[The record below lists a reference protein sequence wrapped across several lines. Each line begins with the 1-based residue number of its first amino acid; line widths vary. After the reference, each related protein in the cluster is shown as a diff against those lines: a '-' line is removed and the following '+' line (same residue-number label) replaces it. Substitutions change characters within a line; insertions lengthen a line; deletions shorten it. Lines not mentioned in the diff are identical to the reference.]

1 MVEQS
6 GVKSIDRKNKTVE
19 FDDGVIVPLPD
30 DLAFEILG
38 SKSANERKK
47 RMSESVQQVHK
58 GISNIPGGQ
67 SLGAFSSSF
76 GEASIFPKLATNF
89 LDYAGE
95 AIPSISTG
103 EGQEGMGFFER
114 LGENVSGVRSG
125 RREAKGQISQENPWA
140 SGFGTAAG
148 IGADLGMPI
157 KGLPKGHVAQ
167 GATLGGLYSLG
178 NDKSILEDPL
188 GVAKDVAIG
197 AGLGAG
203 AGALGSKI
211 ESVAQDRQALRN
223 YPQILEAHTKATTK
237 AEKDFLI
244 QMARKLDGVQSEL
257 RGAGIAKEAMGV
269 DDFINREIG
278 MTSLAA
284 TPQGNR
290 LSSFIQSLE
299 KSAPENLNAEELKKI
314 FLALEERIATSLPEE
329 VSVLSNFR
337 QHLVDQLPIGA
348 ASSAVKAKY
357 GTRLLNSMEKEIDT
371 AVNAFMSD
379 KSTLGKI
386 SKYLD
391 KADLKDLSQD
401 LKRFIKSG
409 YDKVTP
415 AEFLSDMNSGNIQDR
430 LMWFFDNNQKLQN
443 ISQKIDAEINKI
455 VSAAA
460 AGQPIANFRNT
471 DIQSLLKARN
481 SLNSMRTKVESNLA
495 KNVQNNSL
503 SASIY
508 EKDVM
513 DRVGR
518 KFSNALGFSPH
529 SSNPRPP
536 NVPIPQA
543 PQTSRTA
550 AFLETPNFYGTN
562 IKNAA
567 TAVKKGAV
575 PLGVLSHMVGLP
587 KAAIGA
593 GVAAVGG
600 GLTAALRGI
609 TSPTALG
616 AFARNSIQNGGI
628 RLVVESIA
636 DKYPSYQ
643 NGVLLD
649 PQDRRAASADIEQ
662 DQDLG
667 LEDKA
672 MLQAK
677 INRGIN
683 IESLIVEK

>member
-1 MVEQS
+1 MVDQS

-30 DLAFEILG
+30 DLAFDILG

-47 RMSESVQQVHK
+47 RMSESVQQVQK
-58 GISNIPGGQ
+58 GISNIPGGE

-76 GEASIFPKLATNF
+76 GESSIFPKLATNF

-114 LGENVSGVRSG
+114 LGENVSAIRSG
-125 RREAKGQISQENPWA
+125 RREAKSKISQENPWA
-140 SGFGTAAG
+140 SGLGTAAG

-157 KGLPKGHVAQ
+157 KGLPQGHVPQ
-167 GATLGGLYSLG
+167 GAALGALYSLG
-178 NDKSILEDPL
+178 NDKSVLEDPL

-197 AGLGAG
+197 GGLGAG
-203 AGALGSKI
+203 IGAAGSRLERI
-211 ESVAQDRQALRN
+211 AQDRQALRN
-223 YPQILEAHTKATTK
+223 YPQILEAHTKATDK
-237 AEKDFLI
+237 AQKDFLV
-244 QMARKLDGVQSEL
+244 QLARKLDGVQSEL
-257 RGAGIAKEAMGV
+257 RGAGIAKEAMDV
-269 DDFINREIG
+269 DNFINREIG
-278 MTSLAA
+278 MTSLSA

-299 KSAPENLNAEELKKI
+299 KSAPENLNSEELKRI

-337 QHLVDQLPIGA
+337 QHLVDRLPMGA
-348 ASSAVKAKY
+348 ANSAVKAKY
-357 GTRLLNSMEKEIDT
+357 GTRLLNGMEKEVDS
-371 AVNAFMSD
+371 AVNAFLSD
-379 KSTLGKI
+379 KI
-386 SKYLD
+386 MIR
-391 KADLKDLSQD
+391 DLKKFVGDKPLQGLAD
-401 LKRFIKSG
+401 DVKRFLKSG
-409 YDKVTP
+409 YDKVSP
-415 AEFLSDMNSGNIQDR
+415 AEFLNDLNSGNMETR
-430 LMWFFDNNQKLQN
+430 MMWFFDNNQKIQELTNKIDSTLQQLQN
-443 ISQKIDAEINKI
+443 VA
-455 VSAAA
+455 
-460 AGQPIANFRNT
+460 PIAQLRSPE
-471 DIQSLLKARN
+471 IQNLIKARD
-481 SLNSMRTKVESNLA
+481 SLNKMRTNLQNNVA
-495 KNVQNNSL
+495 KNIQNNAL

-508 EKDVM
+508 EKDVL

-518 KFSNALGFSPH
+518 KFSNALGFSKNT
-529 SSNPRPP
+529 SNPRPP

-550 AFLETPNFYGTN
+550 AFLETPNFYSTN
-562 IKNAA
+562 LKNAA
-567 TAVKKGAV
+567 TGLRRGAV
-575 PLGVLSHMVGLP
+575 PLGVLSHAVGLP

-600 GLTAALRGI
+600 GLTAALRGV

-616 AFARNSIQNGGI
+616 AFARNSIQSGGL

-636 DKYPSYQ
+636 DKYPSYR

-672 MLQAK
+672 VLQAK

-683 IESLIVEK
+683 IESLLVEK